1 MWFDCAAVSDSP
13 PRHLAPPRRGTAL
26 RSRRWL
32 LAGGAVVVL
41 AVTVTVI
48 LLTRGG
54 DDSIV
59 SGLSQIPTSP
69 TVAPPTTAVPA
80 TTAAPATTAPAST
93 APPTT
98 APPRPIQPTPGNLLP
113 NGDFE
118 HDLAGWGAF
127 DGGRVDRVAVGHSG
141 RWSLRLR
148 DGGTTSPPGGGPGD
162 PAVRAAETVEG
173 RTGDSYEASVWVRA
187 TRPGTEAILKLRQLG
202 GQGESADVIGVTLQ
216 DADWHQVAVIHQV
229 HAGGGRLTVEAA
241 AGNLRPG
248 DGLLLDQISLAPSHG
263 D

>member
-48 LLTRGG
+48 LLIRGGG

-69 TVAPPTTAVPA
+69 TAAAPTTA
-80 TTAAPATTAPAST
+80 TPATTAPPPTT
-93 APPTT
+93 APATT

-127 DGGRVDRVAVGHSG
+127 DGGRVDRVAFGHSG

-148 DGGTTSPPGGGPGD
+148 DGGTTSPSGGGPGD
-162 PAVRAAETVEG
+162 PAVRAAGTVLG
-173 RTGDSYEASVWVRA
+173 RTGNSYEASAWVRA

>member
-32 LAGGAVVVL
+32 LAGGVVVVL
-41 AVTVTVI
+41 AVTVTAV

-54 DDSIV
+54 DDDSIV

-69 TVAPPTTAVPA
+69 TVAAPTTA
-80 TTAAPATTAPAST
+80 APAST
-93 APPTT
+93 APPATAPPST
-98 APPRPIQPTPGNLLP
+98 APPRPIQPTPGNLLA

-148 DGGTTSPPGGGPGD
+148 DGGTTSPSGGGPGD
-162 PAVRAAETVEG
+162 PAVRAAGTVQG
-173 RTGDSYEASVWVRA
+173 RTGDSYEASAWVRA

-216 DADWHQVAVIHQV
+216 DTGWHQVAVIHQV

-248 DGLLLDQISLAPSHG
+248 DGLLLDQISLTPSHG